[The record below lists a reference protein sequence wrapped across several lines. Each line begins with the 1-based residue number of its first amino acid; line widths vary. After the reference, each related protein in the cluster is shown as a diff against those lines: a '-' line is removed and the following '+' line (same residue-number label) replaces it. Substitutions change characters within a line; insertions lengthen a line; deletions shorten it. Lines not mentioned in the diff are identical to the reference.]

1 MSNKDDK
8 IKITENIGA
17 ELKKTQNK
25 LINEKGSQY
34 KKPQL
39 PKGAKLSKKEEIF
52 VFAPESK
59 KGLLGS
65 NETVVVSTTGKIYEI
80 PLLNIPLALNVLRSL
95 GFNAK
100 IILLK
105 HLYIDNSSYCMV
117 GDAGIWYHFTNDV
130 KQMGCDFLSNT
141 INSIQT
147 GTLNMTK
154 DYVQFKQSIDRVLEI
169 VNKP

>member
-1 MSNKDDK
+1 MKQ
-8 IKITENIGA
+8 
-17 ELKKTQNK
+17 L
-25 LINEKGSQY
+25 LSQ
-34 KKPQL
+34 QR
-39 PKGAKLSKKEEIF
+39 A
-52 VFAPESK
+52 
-59 KGLLGS
+59 
-65 NETVVVSTTGKIYEI
+65 NCET

-130 KQMGCDFLSNT
+130 KQMGYDFLSNT
-141 INSIQT
+141 INSIQS
-147 GTLNMTK
+147 GTLK
-154 DYVQFKQSIDRVLEI
+154 YDKRLCSIQAKYIDRVLEI